1 MNADQQRLKAA
12 GNTAASKANNVI
24 DARTKRMAGMA
35 VLAAL
40 APGVMSSVDNQEE
53 NLAQQLLSG
62 GITLG
67 ATALGA
73 EEGLRS
79 ATFLTDIEKE
89 DFIAK
94 EMDNLKQQ
102 MKQVSKEQGVQA
114 GVEFFAKGKEKLLRD
129 LEPVL
134 STAQARNLQ
143 GYARMTGGSAFEDVV
158 QALKLDSRSPRQ
170 LRRGA
175 IGAAIGAGAG
185 LLPAYMALRGGEIE
199 E

>member
-1 MNADQQRLKAA
+1 MLSSLLK
-12 GNTAASKANNVI
+12 V
-24 DARTKRMAGMA
+24 KR
-35 VLAAL
+35 
-40 APGVMSSVDNQEE
+40 E
-53 NLAQQLLSG
+53 
-62 GITLG
+62 
-67 ATALGA
+67 
-73 EEGLRS
+73 
-79 ATFLTDIEKE
+79 
-89 DFIAK
+89 
-94 EMDNLKQQ
+94 
-102 MKQVSKEQGVQA
+102 
-114 GVEFFAKGKEKLLRD
+114 LLRD

-175 IGAAIGAGAG
+175 IGAALGAGAG

>member
-1 MNADQQRLKAA
+1 MNADQQRLRAA
-12 GNTAASKANNVI
+12 GRTAADKASKGI
-24 DARTKRMAGMA
+24 DDRTKRMAGAA
-35 VLAAL
+35 VVAML
-40 APGVMSSVDNQEE
+40 APGVLSAVDNQEE
-53 NLAQQLLSG
+53 NLGQQVLSG
-62 GITLG
+62 AITLG
-67 ATALGA
+67 AAGLGA

-79 ATFLTDIEKE
+79 ATFLTDADKE
-89 DFIAK
+89 EFIAK
-94 EMDNLKQQ
+94 EMDNLKKE

-114 GVEFFAKGKEKLLRD
+114 GVEFFAKGKERILRD

-134 STAQARNLQ
+134 SNAQARNLQ

-199 E
+199 D